1 MIAVI
6 DYGAGN
12 LRSIRRALEA
22 AGAETV
28 ITDDPEVIASA
39 DAVVF
44 PGVGNAGHAM
54 AKLNAMGLTR

>member
-22 AGAETV
+22 AGATTV
-28 ITDDPEVIASA
+28 VTDDPHDTE
-39 DAVVF
+39 
-44 PGVGNAGHAM
+44 NAQPEE
-54 AKLNAMGLTR
+54 

>member
-1 MIAVI
+1 MSLSIAVI

-22 AGAETV
+22 AGADVTV
-28 ITDDPEVIASA
+28 SSDSGNVRQA

-44 PGVGNAGHAM
+44 P
-54 AKLNAMGLTR
+54 